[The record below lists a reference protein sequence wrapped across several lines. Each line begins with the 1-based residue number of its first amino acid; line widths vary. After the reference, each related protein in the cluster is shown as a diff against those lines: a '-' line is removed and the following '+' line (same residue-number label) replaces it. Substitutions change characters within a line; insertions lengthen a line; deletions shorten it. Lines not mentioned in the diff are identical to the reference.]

1 VVFVR
6 QKKNKSGLISIQ
18 VIEKSMGKYHVLKTI
33 GSSRDPVAIQSL
45 ILNGKEWILQ
55 RQKALELDFE
65 QRDKVFEQLFAGITA
80 VKSVGA
86 SILLGQIFDSVG
98 FNAIKDELFR
108 KLVLSR
114 LCYPVSKLKT
124 TEYLRRYEGYVT
136 DEDKIYR
143 YLDKLNKTQKR
154 TVQCI
159 SYKHTLEVLGGH
171 ISMVFYDVTTL
182 YFEANEED
190 ELRKTGYSKDG
201 RHHNPQIVLGLLV
214 SKGGYPLAYEI
225 FEGGKFE
232 GHTMLPVINLFR
244 RKYKVS
250 NLIVVADA
258 GLLSDKN
265 MRVLRENKYSYIL
278 GARIKNESDRI
289 KSEILKLTL
298 SNGEITE
305 LQKDETNRLIISYS
319 TSRAVKDAMNRE
331 RGVRKLNK
339 LIENGKLTKKQVN
352 NKGYN
357 RFLKLDGDIKIS
369 LDEDKVEDDKKW
381 DGLKGYVTNCSL
393 SKEEI
398 ITNYGYLWQIEK
410 AFRVAKSEI
419 KIRPFYHRLKRRIE
433 AHVCIAFVAYKL
445 YKELERL
452 LKEKNSGLTPEKA
465 IEIAKTIYEI
475 EAVLPHSKQPLSKL
489 LINTEEQRHLVKLF
503 NF

>member
-6 QKKNKSGLISIQ
+6 QKKNKSGLISVQ
-18 VIEKSMGKYHVLKTI
+18 VIEKSRGKYQVLQTI
-33 GSSRDPVAIQSL
+33 GASADSATLQAL
-45 ILNGKEWILQ
+45 ILQGKDWISQ
-55 RQKALELDFE
+55 RRQLVELDFE

-86 SILLGQIFDSVG
+86 SMLLGQIFDSIG

-182 YFEANEED
+182 YFEASEED

-201 RHHNPQIVLGLLV
+201 RHQNPQIVLGLLV

-225 FEGGKFE
+225 FEGCKFE
-232 GHTMLPVINLFR
+232 GHTMLPIINLFR
-244 RKYKVS
+244 RKYKIS
-250 NLIVVADA
+250 ELIVVADA

-265 MRVLRENKYSYIL
+265 MRVLRDNNYSYIL

-289 KSEILKLTL
+289 KSDVLKLTL

-305 LQKDETNRLIISYS
+305 LQKDEINRLIISYS
-319 TSRAVKDAMNRE
+319 SSRAVKDAMNRE
-331 RGVRKLNK
+331 RGIRKLNK
-339 LIENGKLTKKQVN
+339 LIETGKLTKKQVN

-357 RFLKLDGDIKIS
+357 RFLKLDGKIKIT
-369 LDEDKVEDDKKW
+369 LDEEKVETDKKW

-398 ITNYGYLWQIEK
+398 ITNYGYL
-410 AFRVAKSEI
+410 
-419 KIRPFYHRLKRRIE
+419 
-433 AHVCIAFVAYKL
+433 
-445 YKELERL
+445 
-452 LKEKNSGLTPEKA
+452 
-465 IEIAKTIYEI
+465 
-475 EAVLPHSKQPLSKL
+475 
-489 LINTEEQRHLVKLF
+489 
-503 NF
+503 

>member
-1 VVFVR
+1 V
-6 QKKNKSGLISIQ
+6 Q
-18 VIEKSMGKYHVLKTI
+18 VIEKSMGKNQVLKTI
-33 GSSRDPVAIQSL
+33 GSSHDLVALQSL
-45 ILNGKEWILQ
+45 IVQGKEWILQ
-55 RQKALELDFE
+55 RQRALGLDFE
-65 QRDKVFEQLFAGITA
+65 QRDKIFEQFFAGITA

-98 FNAIKDELFR
+98 FNTIKDELFR

-143 YLDKLNKTQKR
+143 YLYKLNKTQKR

-159 SYKHTLEVLGGH
+159 SYKHTLQVLGGQ

-182 YFEANEED
+182 YFEASEED

-201 RHHNPQIVLGLLV
+201 RHQNPQIVLGLLV

-232 GHTMLPVINLFR
+232 GHTMLPVVNLFR

-250 NLIVVADA
+250 ELIVVADA

-278 GARIKNESDRI
+278 GGRIKNESDRI
-289 KSEILKLTL
+289 KSELLKLAL
-298 SNGEITE
+298 SNGEIAE
-305 LQKDETNRLIISYS
+305 LQKDEINRLIISYS
-319 TSRAVKDAMNRE
+319 SSRAVKDAMNRE
-331 RGVRKLNK
+331 RGVRKLSK
-339 LIENGKLTKKQVN
+339 LIETGKLPKKQVN
-352 NKGYN
+352 NKSYN
-357 RFLKLDGDIKIS
+357 RFLKLEGEVTIT
-369 LDEDKVEDDKKW
+369 LDEAKVEDDKKW
-381 DGLKGYVTNCSL
+381 DGLKGYVTNCAL

-410 AFRVAKSEI
+410 AFLVAKSEI
-419 KIRPFYHRLKRRIE
+419 KIRPFYHRLKGRIE

-452 LKEKNSGLTPEKA
+452 LKEKKSGLTPEKA
-465 IEIAKTIYEI
+465 IEIAKTIYQV
-475 EAVLPHSKQPLSKL
+475 EAILPHSKQPMSKL
-489 LINTEEQRHLVKLF
+489 LINTEEQRYLAKLF